1 MCPNSKGSRITE
13 SWSVRAGSK
22 VCTEGEV
29 KSILDNRNLQE
40 LIIITS
46 HILHCS
52 CSLTPS
58 ALQLLLLLKG
68 QCWKWQQR
76 RVQSTTLLVQPLQSS
91 CSSSCPCCLAATHP
105 QGTSSSSSSTHRHS
119 SWFLS
124 VLLSVLSFNFA
135 KTTQN
140 FSAKLLCKV

>member
-1 MCPNSKGSRITE
+1 MCPNSKESRITE
-13 SWSVRAGSK
+13 SWSVRAGSN

-40 LIIITS
+40 IIIITS

-58 ALQLLLLLKG
+58 ALQQLLLKG

-76 RVQSTTLLVQPLQSS
+76 RVQSTTLSIQPLQSS
-91 CSSSCPCCLAATHP
+91 CSSSCPCWLAATHP
-105 QGTSSSSSSTHRHS
+105 QGTSSSSSSSTHRHS

-124 VLLSVLSFNFA
+124 VLLSDLSFHFA

-140 FSAKLLCKV
+140 FNAKLLCKD